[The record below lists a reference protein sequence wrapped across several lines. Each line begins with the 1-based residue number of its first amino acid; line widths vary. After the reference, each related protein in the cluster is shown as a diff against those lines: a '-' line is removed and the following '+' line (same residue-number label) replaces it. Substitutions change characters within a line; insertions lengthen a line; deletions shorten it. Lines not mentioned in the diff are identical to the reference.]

1 MRQALAAQKEDHAA
15 RGCSKT
21 QENFKMTTAIVLAD
35 RGVIEVSGED
45 AAKFLH
51 NLVTN
56 DIASL
61 KSGEARFAA
70 LLAPQGKILFD
81 FVVFTPADGR
91 FLLDCPLSLAADL
104 EKRLNMY
111 KLRAKLTVANLSDA
125 LDVVAFPDA
134 DARPQVEALA
144 LAPDPRT
151 EALGWRGLAEKGRI
165 AATGAPADYEARRI
179 RAGVPQGGVDF
190 AYSDA
195 FPHEADMDLFSG
207 LDFKKGCYVGQEV
220 VSRMKH
226 RNLVRKRVTP
236 YRAPGGAPKPGEP
249 IRAGEIEIGVTGSS
263 LGEEGLALIRLD
275 RLADAKEKGDAPMA
289 GGVALEF
296 IEKNPG

>member
-1 MRQALAAQKEDHAA
+1 
-15 RGCSKT
+15 
-21 QENFKMTTAIVLAD
+21 MTTAIALAD

-56 DIASL
+56 DIAGL
-61 KSGEARFAA
+61 KPGEARFAA
-70 LLAPQGKILFD
+70 LLTPQGKILFD
-81 FVVFTPADGR
+81 FVVFAVGEGR

-104 EKRLNMY
+104 AKRLSMY
-111 KLRAKLTVANLSDA
+111 KLRAKLTVTDLSDSLEA
-125 LDVVAFPDA
+125 LAFPDA
-134 DARPQVEALA
+134 DARPEAAALA
-144 LAPDPRT
+144 LAPDPRAA
-151 EALGWRGLAEKGRI
+151 ALGWRGLAEKLRI
-165 AATGAPADYEARRI
+165 AATGATEEYEVRRI
-179 RAGVPQGGVDF
+179 RAGVPKGGVDF

-195 FPHEADMDLFSG
+195 FPHEADMDLFAG

-236 YRAPGGAPKPGEP
+236 YRAPGGAPKAGET

-263 LGEEGLALIRLD
+263 IGEEGLALIRLD
-275 RLADAKEKGDAPMA
+275 RLADAAEKGDAPMA
-289 GGVALEF
+289 GGVALAF
-296 IEKNPG
+296 VSRD

>member
-1 MRQALAAQKEDHAA
+1 
-15 RGCSKT
+15 
-21 QENFKMTTAIVLAD
+21 MTTAILLRD

-56 DIASL
+56 DVASL
-61 KSGEARFAA
+61 KPGEARFAA

-81 FVVFTPADGR
+81 FVVFALNEGR

-111 KLRAKLTVANLSDA
+111 KLRAKIAVVNLSDRLEA
-125 LDVVAFPDA
+125 VAFPDA
-134 DARPQVEALA
+134 TGRPDVEAVA
-144 LAPDPRT
+144 LAPDPRAET
-151 EALGWRGLAEKGRI
+151 LGWRALAEKGKI
-165 AATGAPADYEARRI
+165 AATGPLEAYEVRRI
-179 RAGVPQGGVDF
+179 RAGVPLGGVDF
-190 AYSDA
+190 TYNDA
-195 FPHEADMDLFSG
+195 FPHEADMDLLAG

-236 YRAPGGAPKPGEP
+236 YRAPGGAPAPGQS
-249 IRAGEIEIGVTGSS
+249 IRAGELEIGVTGSAA
-263 LGEEGLALIRLD
+263 GEEGLALIRLD
-275 RLADAKEKGDAPMA
+275 RLADAKEKGDAPTA

-296 IEKNPG
+296 IEKS